1 MERNELSIIISAT
14 GNKLSTCATTTPLN
28 PYILNSIPN
37 ILLIYSVTTPRLP
50 NKILNDNEKING
62 GATIGKSDNTRY
74 TLDIALVVRVTYNAK
89 RTLIQM
95 TIVVVIIPT
104 PILFNSDTK

>member
-14 GNKLSTCATTTPLN
+14 GNKLSTCATTIPLN

-50 NKILNDNEKING
+50 NKIINDNEKING
-62 GATIGKSDNTRY
+62 GATIYISDNTRK
-74 TLDIALVVRVTYNAK
+74 TLDIILIDRVTFNDYEI
-89 RTLIQM
+89 LIIM
-95 TIVVVIIPT
+95 YIYVDII
-104 PILFNSDTK
+104 I